1 MANDKKKTPA
11 NPLDAMKE
19 DKKRAKRIG
28 RKIGIMEVK
37 PGNQW
42 IQDSKDM
49 PDPKLYFHDLIV
61 EGENTVVF
69 ASSNVGKSIFCTQM
83 AESIARETKVL
94 YIDCELSAKQF
105 QMRYTNQENG
115 SVHLFPE
122 NFLRAEI
129 DPELIVGTNLEE
141 AILQSIQQAA
151 NDGITHFF
159 VDNITFL
166 CNDSEKGATAGQF
179 MMKMIRLQKKY
190 PLTIIVIAHTPKRRG
205 YEPITQNDLA
215 GSAKLIN
222 FFDAG
227 IAIVRSARD
236 PNLRYVKQVKVRTG
250 EFLHDADNVIIYD
263 VNKVDGFLKFEFREF
278 GKEGDHLKVPTKDY
292 ETDEIQD
299 ILKLQHQGKSLREI
313 AKDLDMSLGMVQR
326 RLKKAAALNIKYV
339 PEEGEESADVSDVST
354 VSDAIQPIQDDTA
367 VQQRLPYKEEEEK
380 GETATSPLFSGSK
393 PYL

>member
-1 MANDKKKTPA
+1 MSTAPESKVLNPIEGIKQEVEKAKRAPKKRGIFSVKKAND
-11 NPLDAMKE
+11 
-19 DKKRAKRIG
+19 
-28 RKIGIMEVK
+28 
-37 PGNQW
+37 W
-42 IQDSKDM
+42 IKDSRER
-49 PDPKLYFHDLIV
+49 PDPRSFFHGLIV
-61 EGENTVVF
+61 EYECTVIF
-69 ASSNVGKSIFCTQM
+69 ASSGVGKSIFVTQI
-83 AESIARETKVL
+83 AEEIAWKEPL
-94 YIDCELSAKQF
+94 LFIDLELADKQF
-105 QMRYTNQENG
+105 QMRYTDPVTNQ
-115 SVHLFPE
+115 VHMFPD
-122 NFLRAEI
+122 NFERAEI
-129 DPELIVGTNLEE
+129 DPELIVGEDLEE
-141 AILQSIQQAA
+141 AILDSIEDSAKR
-151 NDGITHFF
+151 GTRFF
-159 VDNITFL
+159 VLDNITFA

-179 MMKMIRLQKKY
+179 MMKMIRLKKKY
-190 PLTIIVIAHTPKRRG
+190 HLTIIVIAHTPKRRG

-339 PEEGEESADVSDVST
+339 PEEGEESADVSDVSPA
-354 VSDAIQPIQDDTA
+354 SDAIQPIQDDTA
-367 VQQRLPYKEEEEK
+367 VQQRLPYKEEE
-380 GETATSPLFSGSK
+380 A
-393 PYL
+393 

>member
-1 MANDKKKTPA
+1 MSTAPESKVLNPIEGIKQEVEKAKRAPKKRGIFSVKKAND
-11 NPLDAMKE
+11 
-19 DKKRAKRIG
+19 
-28 RKIGIMEVK
+28 
-37 PGNQW
+37 W
-42 IQDSKDM
+42 IKDSRER
-49 PDPKLYFHDLIV
+49 PDPRSFFHGLIV
-61 EGENTVVF
+61 EYECTVIF
-69 ASSNVGKSIFCTQM
+69 ASSGVGKSIFVTQI
-83 AESIARETKVL
+83 AEEIAWKEPL
-94 YIDCELSAKQF
+94 LFIDLELADKQF
-105 QMRYTNQENG
+105 QMRYTDPVTNQ
-115 SVHLFPE
+115 VHMFPD
-122 NFLRAEI
+122 NFERAEI
-129 DPELIVGTNLEE
+129 DPELIVGEDLEE
-141 AILQSIQQAA
+141 AILDSIEDSAKR
-151 NDGITHFF
+151 GTRFF
-159 VDNITFL
+159 VLDNITFA

-179 MMKMIRLQKKY
+179 MMKMIRLKKKY
-190 PLTIIVIAHTPKRRG
+190 HLTIIVIAHTPKRRG

-326 RLKKAAALNIKYV
+326 RLKKATALNIKYV
-339 PEEGEESADVSDVST
+339 PEEGEESADVSDVSPA
-354 VSDAIQPIQDDTA
+354 SDAIQPIQDDTA
-367 VQQRLPYKEEEEK
+367 VQQRLPYKEEE
-380 GETATSPLFSGSK
+380 A
-393 PYL
+393 

>member
-1 MANDKKKTPA
+1 
-11 NPLDAMKE
+11 
-19 DKKRAKRIG
+19 
-28 RKIGIMEVK
+28 
-37 PGNQW
+37 
-42 IQDSKDM
+42 M

-105 QMRYTNQENG
+105 QMRYTNQETG

-166 CNDSEKGATAGQF
+166 CNDSEKGQTAGEF
-179 MMKMIRLQKKY
+179 MMKLIKLKRKY
-190 PLTIIVIAHTPKRRG
+190 HLTLVVIAHTPKRDRRQ
-205 YEPITQNDLA
+205 PITQNDLA

-227 IAIVRSARD
+227 IAIGVSAKD
-236 PNLRYVKQVKVRTG
+236 EALRYVIQVKVRTG
-250 EFLHDADNVIIYD
+250 SYVLPSSHVALYRLQHVDNYTQFV
-263 VNKVDGFLKFEFREF
+263 FEGYGEE
-278 GKEGDHLKVPTKDY
+278 KDHLREKNAATDMEDMQEIVNLKAKGLSVRQIVE
-292 ETDEIQD
+292 ETGFKQTTVFR
-299 ILKLQHQGKSLREI
+299 K
-313 AKDLDMSLGMVQR
+313 
-326 RLKKAAALNIKYV
+326 LKKAEKM
-339 PEEGEESADVSDVST
+339 G
-354 VSDAIQPIQDDTA
+354 IQPTEAPAPTTSDDAFRSTSGGNTEE
-367 VQQRLPYKEEEEK
+367 QGGTPSRLPFKDDD
-380 GETATSPLFSGSK
+380 
-393 PYL
+393 

>member
-19 DKKRAKRIG
+19 DKKRAKRVG

-105 QMRYTNQENG
+105 QLRYTNQETG

-166 CNDSEKGATAGQF
+166 CNDSEKGQTAGEF
-179 MMKMIRLQKKY
+179 MMKLIKLKRKY
-190 PLTIIVIAHTPKRRG
+190 HLTLVVIAHTPKRDRRQ
-205 YEPITQNDLA
+205 PITQNDLA

-227 IAIVRSARD
+227 IAIGVSAKD
-236 PNLRYVKQVKVRTG
+236 EALRYVIQVKVRTG
-250 EFLHDADNVIIYD
+250 
-263 VNKVDGFLKFEFREF
+263 
-278 GKEGDHLKVPTKDY
+278 
-292 ETDEIQD
+292 
-299 ILKLQHQGKSLREI
+299 S
-313 AKDLDMSLGMVQR
+313 
-326 RLKKAAALNIKYV
+326 
-339 PEEGEESADVSDVST
+339 
-354 VSDAIQPIQDDTA
+354 
-367 VQQRLPYKEEEEK
+367 
-380 GETATSPLFSGSK
+380 
-393 PYL
+393 

>member
-1 MANDKKKTPA
+1 MASDKKKGKS
-11 NPLDAMKE
+11 NPLEALRE
-19 DKKRAKRIG
+19 DGKRVKRKG

-37 PGNQW
+37 QGNQW
-42 IQDSKDM
+42 IKDSKEM

-105 QMRYTNQENG
+105 QMRYTNSETG

-166 CNDSEKGATAGQF
+166 CNDSEKGQTAGEF
-179 MMKMIRLQKKY
+179 MMKLIKLKRKFH
-190 PLTIIVIAHTPKRRG
+190 LTLVIIAHTPKRDRRQ
-205 YEPITQNDLA
+205 PITQNDLA

-227 IAIVRSARD
+227 IAIGVSAKD
-236 PNLRYVKQVKVRTG
+236 EGLRYVIQVKVRTG
-250 EFLHDADNVIIYD
+250 GYVLPSSHVALYRLQHVDNYTQFV
-263 VNKVDGFLKFEFREF
+263 FEGYGDE
-278 GKEGDHLKVPTKDY
+278 KDHLREKNAATDMEDMQEIVNLKAKGLSVRQIVE
-292 ETDEIQD
+292 ETGFKQTTVFR
-299 ILKLQHQGKSLREI
+299 K
-313 AKDLDMSLGMVQR
+313 
-326 RLKKAAALNIKYV
+326 LKKAEKMGV
-339 PEEGEESADVSDVST
+339 QPT
-354 VSDAIQPIQDDTA
+354 VSPDDAATDPAFRSASEGNTEEQGGTPA
-367 VQQRLPYKEEEEK
+367 RLPFKDND
-380 GETATSPLFSGSK
+380 
-393 PYL
+393 